1 VSGKAEANA
10 AAARAGKPLPFP
22 GEKGGGGGGGGGS
35 RFKPPFAPA
44 EAEGGAPDEKRGLL
58 AKYAPPHGAPLPDH
72 FLGVDLA
79 LAEAFASDSEFRGK
93 DVDLADVA
101 GLAHVKALLE
111 QALTQPLL
119 MPDLEAHSSLLQT
132 PRALLLFGP
141 PGTGK
146 TMLARAV
153 ASKFGFSFFSISA
166 SSISSKWQGD
176 SERNVKALW
185 AVAQELAPSIIFLDE
200 IDSLLTARRDGEAEA
215 ASKVKTEFLV
225 QMDGANRK
233 EVRGKLVMTIGA
245 TNRPDILDEAVRRRF
260 TRRIHIPLPD
270 LESRAALIERAFAA
284 HKLPQ
289 DIPDAVRATVAAET
303 EGYSSADLR
312 EICRAAAGAALN
324 RWLAARAV
332 KAAGGGSAGAG
343 AGGGGFDAGT
353 MDEPVTAEDLLR
365 AMRQIRPSVS
375 EEDVRR
381 HKAFDDSFG
390 WKGGV

>member
-1 VSGKAEANA
+1 MDPPPGDDDDLHFGSFLAALSAHRALQAHASRPPAPPADAALPAPKRPLPGPEEPAPAGAPPKRPHVGLLRPPPPPADAAPPAAPGGFVSGKAEANA

-22 GEKGGGGGGGGGS
+22 GERGGGGGGGGS

-44 EAEGGAPDEKRGLL
+44 EAEGAAAADEKKGLL
-58 AKYAPPHGAPLPDH
+58 AKYGGPNGAPLPEH

-79 LAEAFASDSEFRGK
+79 LAETFASDSEFRGK

-153 ASKFGFSFFSISA
+153 ASKYGFSFFSISA

-185 AVAQELAPSIIFLDE
+185 AVAQELAPSIIFL
-200 IDSLLTARRDGEAEA
+200 
-215 ASKVKTEFLV
+215 
-225 QMDGANRK
+225 
-233 EVRGKLVMTIGA
+233 
-245 TNRPDILDEAVRRRF
+245 
-260 TRRIHIPLPD
+260 
-270 LESRAALIERAFAA
+270 
-284 HKLPQ
+284 
-289 DIPDAVRATVAAET
+289 
-303 EGYSSADLR
+303 
-312 EICRAAAGAALN
+312 
-324 RWLAARAV
+324 
-332 KAAGGGSAGAG
+332 
-343 AGGGGFDAGT
+343 
-353 MDEPVTAEDLLR
+353 
-365 AMRQIRPSVS
+365 
-375 EEDVRR
+375 
-381 HKAFDDSFG
+381 
-390 WKGGV
+390 